1 MPSLTIN
8 DELTIYT
15 AAEQK
20 FKLLVF
26 LTAGDDLEINLANVT
41 EIDTAGLQL
50 LILIKREAA
59 HLGKNLRFTMH
70 SKTVLEVLELAN
82 LTGTFGDQVV
92 LTQN

>member
-1 MPSLTIN
+1 MPSLTIK
-8 DELTIYT
+8 DELTIYN

-20 FKLLVF
+20 INLLVF

-59 HLGKNLRFTMH
+59 HLGKNLRFVMH
-70 SKTVLEVLELAN
+70 SKAVLDVLELAN
-82 LTGTFGDQVV
+82 LTGAFGDQVV

>member
-1 MPSLTIN
+1 MPTLAIK
-8 DELTIYT
+8 DELTIYN
-15 AAEQK
+15 AADQK
-20 FKLLVF
+20 SKLLMF
-26 LTAGDDLEINLANVT
+26 LTAGDELEINLANVT

-59 HLGKNLRFTMH
+59 QLAKNLRFTMH
-70 SKTVLEVLELAN
+70 SKAVLDVLELAN

>member
-20 FKLLVF
+20 LKLLVF

-59 HLGKNLRFTMH
+59 QLGKSLRFTMH

-82 LTGTFGDQVV
+82 LTGIFGDQVV